1 MEAFQPKPDDP
12 ALELVGNKTPI
23 TLKNVK
29 FSEWASEETHCFQA
43 TIYMY
48 GKRTMKVSNDGQGA
62 PNQYYHTKGQSSD
75 EFKRQFEQAI
85 KIGENYIKDSREEGW
100 EEWINKLAGTS
111 ELLDWLIGDLMNEH
125 LTLKEMRA
133 KMKTKTI
140 FYDKRLK
147 KVFHYNQKPTPETLR
162 YMRGDDGKDWE
173 DALFFNEIPEAEAY
187 YYWRKI

>member
-12 ALELVGNKTPI
+12 ALELVGNKNPI

-62 PNQYYHTKGQSSD
+62 PNQYYHTNGQSSE

-85 KIGENYIKDSREEGW
+85 KIGENYINDSREEGW
-100 EEWINKLAGTS
+100 EEWIIKLAGTS

-173 DALFFNEIPEAEAY
+173 DALFFKEIPEAEAY